1 MKTRNFIEIVLDM
14 AQRPEMAIG
23 KGWKLELDKYRKE
36 LTISDQTGEEL
47 ELDGKEVVL
56 DYHPL

>member
-1 MKTRNFIEIVLDM
+1 M
-14 AQRPEMAIG
+14 AQRPEMAIE

>member
-1 MKTRNFIEIVLDM
+1 M

-23 KGWKLELDKYRKE
+23 RGWKLELDKYRKE